1 MSLYLDASVLLP
13 MIVQESASESIDM
26 LMEDLGAPPVVSEF
40 AAGEVASA
48 LSRLVR
54 MKQLDA
60 ADVRARLLDFDAWYA
75 SDAIVVDV
83 EASDIRLAAV
93 FVRRLELGLR
103 MPDALHAAICRRLDH
118 TLVTLDLRLAGAAS
132 ALGLSTS
139 IPS

>member
-13 MIVQESASESIDM
+13 MIVQESASESIDV
-26 LMEDLGAPPVVSEF
+26 LMEGLGAPPIVSEF

-60 ADVRARLLDFDAWYA
+60 ADVRARLLDFDAWCA
-75 SDAIVVDV
+75 SDAMVVDV

>member
-1 MSLYLDASVLLP
+1 
-13 MIVQESASESIDM
+13 MIVQESASESIDV
-26 LMEDLGAPPVVSEF
+26 LMEGLGAPPIVSEF

-60 ADVRARLLDFDAWYA
+60 ADVRARLLDFDAWCV

-118 TLVTLDLRLAGAAS
+118 TLVTLDLRLAGAAT
-132 ALGLSTS
+132 ALGLPTS